1 MSKLSLLLGI
11 LFLLISPSKA
21 IGQNLESDSYRI
33 RMGNFNMTSGTK
45 TSTNY
50 SLTDTVGQTAA
61 EYFSGTGY
69 FVQAGFQ
76 YLYTLYDF
84 SFSVSSLLVDLGTA
98 TSGTFASVNH
108 TLIVSAPGQGY
119 SVTALAVTPLTN
131 TQGSTIP
138 DTTCDNT
145 SCTETAAEVW
155 VNTAVFGFGYNL
167 SGHDAATD
175 FTDATFFRPFPSLSA
190 AEPPAIVMSSIQ
202 AGQNRTATVTY
213 QLNVSPTQAAGNYST
228 QIIYTAT
235 PVY

>member
-84 SFSVSSLLVDLGTA
+84 SFSVSSLLADLGTA

-155 VNTAVFGFGYNL
+155 VNTAVFGFGYNVL
-167 SGHDAATD
+167 PPLPQSQRSRTTRYRYDQYPS
-175 FTDATFFRPFPSLSA
+175 RPRSDSHGYL
-190 AEPPAIVMSSIQ
+190 
-202 AGQNRTATVTY
+202 
-213 QLNVSPTQAAGNYST
+213 PTQRFSHSSCRQLLHPNYLHRHPC
-228 QIIYTAT
+228 ILIFI
-235 PVY
+235 